1 MCTKIFS
8 FITCTCMYVCMLFY
22 FNKPC
27 FRDHDKYLL
36 IRSFLSIWFWSD
48 YLITCWTLALTA
60 SDGYNLVRWVV
71 DLSVYRSGPHVAA
84 YSCQCSDF
92 NETKKTSGWPDEVQ
106 GQTSKAYVWGVEWN
120 EGTCTYF
127 SGASFIQALSVSSP
141 NVWIGEA
148 SKNIKCVCC
157 YPKW

>member
-1 MCTKIFS
+1 MYQNIQLHNLY
-8 FITCTCMYVCMLFY
+8 MYVCY
-22 FNKPC
+22 FISINPV

-71 DLSVYRSGPHVAA
+71 YLSVYRSGPHVAA

-106 GQTSKAYVWGVEWN
+106 GQTSEAYVWGVEWN

-127 SGASFIQALSVSSP
+127 SGTSFIHLKSQCLDRWS
-141 NVWIGEA
+141 I
-148 SKNIKCVCC
+148 
-157 YPKW
+157 

>member
-1 MCTKIFS
+1 MYQNIQLHS
-8 FITCTCMYVCMLFY
+8 SYMYVCY
-22 FNKPC
+22 FISINPV

-106 GQTSKAYVWGVEWN
+106 GQTSEAYVWGVEWN

-127 SGASFIQALSVSSP
+127 SGTSFIHLKSQCLDRWS
-141 NVWIGEA
+141 I
-148 SKNIKCVCC
+148 
-157 YPKW
+157 

>member
-1 MCTKIFS
+1 MYQNIQFHNLY
-8 FITCTCMYVCMLFY
+8 IYVCLLFY
-22 FNKPC
+22 FISINPV
-27 FRDHDKYLL
+27 FRDHDKYLS
-36 IRSFLSIWFWSD
+36 IRNFLSIWFWSD

-71 DLSVYRSGPHVAA
+71 YLSVYRSGPYVAA

-120 EGTCTYF
+120 EGTCTHF
-127 SGASFIQALSVSSP
+127 SGASFIWALSVSSP

-148 SKNIKCVCC
+148 SRNIKCVCC